1 MDRFGF
7 LRLIYRL
14 PWFLLHVL
22 VATPVTV
29 LCQIRPARAIGVG
42 GRPLSEAM
50 VVWWASMMCRV
61 FGLSRRVSG
70 GPRPGAQLI
79 AANHISWIDIQLLH
93 SVNTMSFVAKA
104 EIGTW
109 PLLGRMAK
117 LGNTV
122 FHHRGSH
129 DSASGVLAAI
139 IERLHAGERVAVF
152 PEGGILPGGG
162 VKRFH
167 ARMFGAA
174 ISTESPV
181 QPVMLRYSR
190 NGVLYEDITFRPG
203 EHFIANVMRLLAQ
216 PRCIAEITFLPP
228 IRTAGKARRQ
238 VAEEAEAAVGA
249 AYASELPHG

>member
-14 PWFLLHVL
+14 PWFLLYVL
-22 VATPVTV
+22 VATPAAV
-29 LCQIRPARAIGVG
+29 LCQTAPARAVDIA

-50 VVWWASMMCRV
+50 AIWWSSMVCRI

-70 GPRPGAQLI
+70 QPRPGAQLI
-79 AANHISWIDIQLLH
+79 VANHISWMDIPLLH
-93 SVNTMSFVAKA
+93 SVDTMGFVAKA

-129 DSASGVLAAI
+129 DSASGVLAAVI
-139 IERLHAGERVAVF
+139 DRLKAGERVAVF
-152 PEGGILPGGG
+152 PEGGILRGEG

-190 NGVLYEDITFRPG
+190 DGALYEDITFRPG
-203 EHFIANVMRLLAQ
+203 EHFVANVLRLLAQ
-216 PRCIAEITFLPP
+216 PRCIAEIAFLPP
-228 IRTAGKARRQ
+228 VGTAGKARRQ
-238 VAEEAEAAVGA
+238 VAEAAEAAVCA